1 MVAAEDDW
9 PVQWHVFIP
18 DKEDLT
24 KEHIDVPAIDL
35 R

>member
-1 MVAAEDDW
+1 MVAAEDDRSDR
-9 PVQWHVFIP
+9 WHVFIP

-24 KEHIDVPAIDL
+24 EEHIDVPAIDL